1 VTAAAD
7 VEAFLALQMADAETQ
22 WSIGTFGAI
31 AEFARDAREP
41 GALSSLSA
49 ATARGAIRIDP
60 HSDLRPFAF
69 ETATKDGWNQR
80 VALCLPQ
87 HGSAMSERTVLTELG
102 PDTDAMRREDRGG
115 ILFDLGLG
123 ALQVDCCVRVADAEV
138 AALLRSHCG
147 QPAFG
152 SPAMGI
158 ILATNPHR
166 VFLSRLGRIEVFQP
180 IPPPNGTS
188 PEGPHTHVLPGL
200 LRHRRTH
207 AATEPI
213 PQGYVPCAYVYPGHA
228 AKDRMGRSR
237 PFDRARHEAFQAIL
251 RRYGDP
257 ASVALKQTVT
267 EAVAAG
273 IDPSAIP
280 VTERRFVRTNIR
292 VTLRQLR
299 AAQEHLAS
307 LPVWMAAHERSG
319 HDDGTD
325 DPHHHEA
332 HAS

>member
-1 VTAAAD
+1 
-7 VEAFLALQMADAETQ
+7 
-22 WSIGTFGAI
+22 
-31 AEFARDAREP
+31 
-41 GALSSLSA
+41 
-49 ATARGAIRIDP
+49 
-60 HSDLRPFAF
+60 
-69 ETATKDGWNQR
+69 
-80 VALCLPQ
+80 
-87 HGSAMSERTVLTELG
+87 VLTELG
-102 PDTDAMRREDRGG
+102 LDTDALRPQDRDSF
-115 ILFDLGLG
+115 LFDLGLG

-138 AALLRSHCG
+138 ASLLRSYDG

-180 IPPPNGTS
+180 IPPPHGTS
-188 PEGPHTHVLPGL
+188 PDGPHTHVLPGL

-207 AATEPI
+207 AGTEPI
-213 PQGYVPCAYVYPGHA
+213 PSGYVPCAYVYPAHA
-228 AKDRMGRSR
+228 ARDRMGRSR
-237 PFDRARHEAFQAIL
+237 PFDRARHDAFQAIL

-257 ASVALKQTVT
+257 ACVALKQTVI

-280 VTERRFVRTNIR
+280 VTDRRFARTNIR

-307 LPVWMAAHERSG
+307 LPTWMAVHERSG
-319 HDDGTD
+319 GDD